1 MLEDLGPLLKNLP
14 PRTATALVQA
24 INRCGEEL
32 DIGPDWVQRWIGFTV
47 VADALTRYS
56 PEGEPV
62 FELKG
67 GAAIKMRLGDPFV
80 EAPAPPFMRRF
91 RIHVTFHEE
100 RFGRLMDRDFSN
112 VKLEVSLYEGRHR
125 SPELVP
131 AFSLKPFGLEGP
143 RLLPCIPLT
152 KQVAQWSEPLEQLAK
167 EMGLPNETAA
177 EIVQHVTEYIQ
188 RIAAYPPDSKRT
200 ITPSVPTA

>member
-1 MLEDLGPLLKNLP
+1 
-14 PRTATALVQA
+14 
-24 INRCGEEL
+24 
-32 DIGPDWVQRWIGFTV
+32 
-47 VADALTRYS
+47 
-56 PEGEPV
+56 
-62 FELKG
+62 
-67 GAAIKMRLGDPFV
+67 
-80 EAPAPPFMRRF
+80 
-91 RIHVTFHEE
+91 
-100 RFGRLMDRDFSN
+100 MDRDFSN

-177 EIVQHVTEYIQ
+177 EIVHHVTEYIQ
-188 RIAAYPPDSKRT
+188 RIAAYPPGSKRT